1 MSNFMNEMERKFGK
15 YAVPNLTF
23 YIIGLFIT
31 GYLLQLMSL
40 TGLNLTQYLTLD
52 PYRILHGAQI
62 WRLFSWVLI
71 PPARLSIFTI
81 ITLFF
86 YFFIGTTME
95 RTIGTF
101 RYNVF
106 IFGGFLLMILAA
118 FATYGVYF
126 LVLGGNVQMLEVLMA
141 SLSRVFYTYYLQEA
155 VFLIFA
161 ICYPDM
167 QILLY
172 FIIPVKVK
180 YIGIFYAA
188 FLGFQAVYDGI
199 IGGNYAVLFAI
210 LFQFINVA
218 LFYLQTGKLN
228 HLKPHEA
235 KRRET
240 YKQSVKMTPRGITRH
255 KCAVCGRS
263 EEDDPNLEFRFC
275 SKCNGNYEYC
285 QDHLFTHQHVK

>member
-1 MSNFMNEMERKFGK
+1 MSNFMNNMERKFGK
-15 YAVPNLTF
+15 YAIPNLTF
-23 YIIGLFIT
+23 YIIGLFVT
-31 GYLLQLMSL
+31 GYLIQLMSL
-40 TGLNLTQYLTLD
+40 TGLKLTGFLTLD
-52 PYRILHGAQI
+52 PYRILHYGEV
-62 WRLFSWVLI
+62 WRLVSWLLI
-71 PPARLSIFTI
+71 PPQRLSIFTI

-86 YFFIGTTME
+86 YFFVGSSME

-118 FATYGVYF
+118 FTTYGVYA
-126 LVLGGNVQMLEVLMA
+126 LVLADKSYLELYMMG
-141 SLSRVFYTYYLQEA
+141 LSPTFYTYYIQEA

-161 ICYPDM
+161 ICYPEV

-172 FIIPVKVK
+172 MIIPVKVK
-180 YIGIFYAA
+180 YLGIFYAA
-188 FLGFQAVYDGI
+188 FLGFQAIYDGL

-210 LFQFINVA
+210 VFQFINVVI
-218 LFYLQTGKLN
+218 FYIQTGKL
-228 HLKPHEA
+228 HHIKPGEA
-235 KRRET
+235 KRRENF
-240 YKQSVKMTPRGITRH
+240 KKNVKMTPKGITRH

-285 QDHLFTHQHVK
+285 QDHLFTHQHIK

>member
-1 MSNFMNEMERKFGK
+1 MSNFMNNMERKFGEF
-15 YAVPNLTF
+15 AIPNLTF
-23 YIIGLFIT
+23 YIIGLFIA

-40 TGLNLTQYLTLD
+40 TGIKLTSYLTLD
-52 PYRILHGAQI
+52 PYRILHYGEV
-62 WRLFSWVLI
+62 WRLVSWLLI
-71 PPARLSIFTI
+71 PPQRLSIFTI

-86 YFFIGTTME
+86 YFFVGTSME

-106 IFGGFLLMILAA
+106 ILGGCLLMILAA
-118 FATYGVYF
+118 FATYGVY
-126 LVLGGNVQMLEVLMA
+126 
-141 SLSRVFYTYYLQEA
+141 SLSLTDKSYLELYMMGLSPTFYTYYIQEA

-161 ICYPDM
+161 ICYPEV

-172 FIIPVKVK
+172 MIIPVKVK
-180 YIGIFYAA
+180 YLGIFYAA
-188 FLGFQAVYDGI
+188 FLGFQAVYDGL

-218 LFYLQTGKLN
+218 IFYLETGKLH
-228 HLKPHEA
+228 HLKPAEA
-235 KRRET
+235 KRRENFR
-240 YKQSVKMTPRGITRH
+240 QNVKMTPRGITRH

-285 QDHLFTHQHVK
+285 QDHLFTHQHIK